1 MNLPVVSLLALAAAV
16 VAGSFLPVNV
26 GLLSIALAF
35 LVGVLLGGMKLQTV
49 AGGFPAGLFLTLIGV
64 TLLFSQARANGTLE
78 RVSAAALRL
87 ARGRAGVIPIV
98 FFGLAL
104 VFASIGPG
112 NIAATALLAPVAMA
126 TAGRAGVSPFLM
138 AVMVCTGANAGALSP
153 FAPTGIIANGLM
165 ANIGLE
171 DVQWRNY
178 FNALLAQSFV
188 GFVGYFIF
196 GGTKLLFGRAGAPAV
211 ESGQRVE
218 TGFTWQQ
225 KLTLAAIAGLI
236 ISVVFFDV
244 DVTIGAFL
252 AAAVLSLASAA
263 DEKDALKGMPW
274 SVVLMVCGV
283 TVLIGVADKAGGMD
297 LLTSMLSGLS
307 TQQSITGVIALVTG
321 VISVY
326 SSSSGVVLPAFLPTI
341 PGLIEK
347 LGGGDALAIAS
358 SINVGAHLV
367 DVSPLS
373 TLGAL
378 CISNAAPGADRK
390 RLFNQMLIWGLSM
403 CLVGAVVCYL
413 FFGLLPQLAPA
424 LFR

>member
-1 MNLPVVSLLALAAAV
+1 MNLPVISLLALAGAV

-35 LVGVLLGGMKLQTV
+35 LVGVLLGDMKLQSV
-49 AGGFPAGLFLTLIGV
+49 VGGFPAGLFLTLVGV

-78 RVSAAALRL
+78 RVAAAALRL
-87 ARGRAGVIPIV
+87 ARGRAGVVPIV
-98 FFGLAL
+98 FFALAL

-126 TAGRAGVSPFLM
+126 AAGRAGVSPFLM
-138 AVMVCTGANAGALSP
+138 AIMVCTGANAGALSP

-165 ANIGLE
+165 ASIGLE
-171 DVQWRNY
+171 GVHWRNY
-178 FNALLAQSFV
+178 CNALIAQSFV
-188 GFVGYFIF
+188 GFAGYFVF
-196 GGTKLLFGRAGAPAV
+196 GGARLLLAGAGAAADG
-211 ESGQRVE
+211 GQAGE
-218 TGFTWQQ
+218 TRFTWRQ
-225 KLTLAAIAGLI
+225 KLTLVAIAALI
-236 ISVVFFDV
+236 ASVVLFDV

-252 AAAVLSLASAA
+252 AAAVLSLARAA
-263 DEKDALKGMPW
+263 DEKEVLRGMPW

-283 TVLIGVADKAGGMD
+283 TVLIGVVDRTGGMD
-297 LLTSMLSGLS
+297 LLTSMLSSLS
-307 TQQSITGVIALVTG
+307 TQQTITGVIALVTG

-378 CISNAAPGADRK
+378 CISNAAPDVDRK
-390 RLFNQMLIWGLSM
+390 RLFNQMLAWGLSM
-403 CLVGAVVCYL
+403 CLVGAAVCFL
-413 FFGLLPQLAPA
+413 FFGLLFQPGAWGRA
-424 LFR
+424 